1 LLVRRP
7 RRAHRG
13 EAAAEFL
20 RELEIGHSRSTPML
34 MNTFLHP
41 LHHPLRRLHDAAR
54 DQRGVALVE
63 FALVLP
69 ILVLMLFGALDFGKA
84 YNYWIDETHLA
95 NEGARY
101 AAVNT
106 SPDPSAASFLAAIRQ
121 QADSAEL
128 RNGNSSSVPNALKV
142 CVYLPNGPT
151 VGSPV
156 RVEVTSTY
164 RFLSFIANRLNLL
177 SKSVVADST
186 MRLERVPSY
195 TDGQC
200 A

>member
-1 LLVRRP
+1 M
-7 RRAHRG
+7 H
-13 EAAAEFL
+13 
-20 RELEIGHSRSTPML
+20 
-34 MNTFLHP
+34 TFLHHT
-41 LHHPLRRLHDAAR
+41 LQRIRRALKS
-54 DQRGVALVE
+54 QRGVALVE

-69 ILVLMLFGALDFGKA
+69 LLALILFGALDLGKA

-101 AAVNT
+101 AAVNQ
-106 SPDPSAASFLAAIRQ
+106 SPDPSAPNFLAAIRS

-128 RNGNSSSVPNALKV
+128 RNGSTGSVPDALQV
-142 CVYLPNGPT
+142 CVYLPDGAA
-151 VGSPV
+151 VGDRV

-164 RFLSFIANRLNLL
+164 RFLSFIASKLDVLE
-177 SKSVVADST
+177 KSVVADST

-195 TDGQC
+195 TDGEC